1 MNTIKMKTIDSNL
14 NSNPNSNPNPNP
26 NLSFNYNLIDK
37 NKDYTFK

>member
-14 NSNPNSNPNPNP
+14 NSNPNPNPNPNP

-37 NKDYTFK
+37 NRDYTFK